1 MGMVGSET
9 AEGNIEYVDIPKRCL
24 LGSPPSPTVRASIYK
39 CYYIYIVLQAL
50 VALASDLID

>member
-1 MGMVGSET
+1 MAMVGSET
-9 AEGNIEYVDIPKRCL
+9 AEENMEYVDIPKRCL
-24 LGSPPSPTVRASIYK
+24 PVSPPPPTVRAPIYK